1 MTKMIIFA
9 NMKMSFYI
17 EYRAP
22 FGQSLH
28 ICITYYNTEMH
39 QRTHN
44 LLMHTDDGNTWTVE
58 TNNMIFSHSPI
69 AYVTYHYQ
77 VEDDHGKCL
86 RKEWDGIPRFY
97 AIDDSKNYIFQ
108 DQWRDLSLQYYL
120 FRWTKRPLTILKST
134 PFFDRSVLFRVSAPH
149 IKRDQRVALLGNEGS
164 LGAWNVKH
172 PLPMHYVG
180 NGDWI
185 LSINAYALRL
195 PLEYKYVV
203 VSEETHDV
211 VEWEKGEN
219 RHTKIPR
226 LEFGDQLILHGGNLR
241 TDCEL
246 VCHDDYFNKD
256 NILTHE
262 IRELYI

>member
-1 MTKMIIFA
+1 MIIFA
-9 NMKMSFYI
+9 NMKMSFQI

-28 ICITYYNTEMH
+28 LCVTYYNAEMH
-39 QRTHN
+39 HRAHN
-44 LLMHTDDGNTWTVE
+44 LLMHTGDGSTWTVE
-58 TNNMIFSHSPI
+58 TSSMMLSHFPI
-69 AYVTYHYQ
+69 SYLEYHYQ
-77 VEDDHGKCL
+77 VEDDHGKCI
-86 RKEWDGIPRFY
+86 RKEWSGVPRVY

-108 DQWRDLSLQYYL
+108 DQWRDLSLQHYL
-120 FRWTKRPLTILKST
+120 FRWAKRPLAYLKNT
-134 PFFDRSVLFRVSAPH
+134 PFFDRSIVFRVSAPH
-149 IKRDQRVALLGNEGS
+149 IKSYQRVALLGSEAP

-172 PLPMHYVG
+172 PLPMYYIG
-180 NGDWI
+180 DGDWL

-203 VSEETHDV
+203 INDETHDV

-219 RHTKIPR
+219 RQTKLKR
-226 LEFGDQLILHGGNLR
+226 LEWGEQLILHGGNLR

-256 NILTHE
+256 NTIAHE